1 MIYCRRHGEDK
12 EKIDREVRALHEKG
26 LLTVL
31 KESFFALFS
40 PVIILGC
47 IYTGVASPTEAA
59 ANATAYARE
68 MSDQRIEEKK
78 EQIRKS
84 GTQIIELDENT
95 RNEIRQKAQP
105 VYDQIKDS
113 IDPSLFEAYTQ

>member
-59 ANATAYARE
+59 ANATDYARE
-68 MSDQRIEEKK
+68 MSDQRIE
-78 EQIRKS
+78 
-84 GTQIIELDENT
+84 
-95 RNEIRQKAQP
+95 
-105 VYDQIKDS
+105 
-113 IDPSLFEAYTQ
+113 